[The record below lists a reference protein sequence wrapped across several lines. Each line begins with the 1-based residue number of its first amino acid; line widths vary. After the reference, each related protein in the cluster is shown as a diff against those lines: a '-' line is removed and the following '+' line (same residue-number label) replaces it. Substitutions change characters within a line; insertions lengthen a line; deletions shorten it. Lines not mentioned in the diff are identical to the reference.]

1 MSILVTG
8 ASGFLGS
15 HIAEALAHAGHEVVA
30 LVRSSSN
37 TRFLETLP
45 GVRMVRGA
53 VDDRDSVLAAA
64 KGVTGIIHAAGL
76 TKARNPSE
84 FMHVNTE
91 GTENLID
98 AAQESGTVD
107 RFVLVSSAAVAG
119 PSAKDGTPVRIGQE
133 TAPVT
138 AYGRSKLAAERSLLA
153 VKADLRSVILRPTV
167 IYGPR
172 DAEILVF
179 FKAVQNGVL
188 PLTNPLGALTSMI
201 YASDCASAC
210 VRALTAEVPSGSTY
224 FLEDGHP
231 VGFGELITGIE
242 GALGKKAWLRIP
254 LPARLTQAAA
264 AATEAY
270 GKLTNQA
277 VMFTRDKCNELQA
290 AGWAFD
296 GTPAQAAL
304 GWRPEVDLADGL
316 QRTVAWYRD
325 AGWL

>member
-8 ASGFLGS
+8 ATGFLGS
-15 HIAEALAHAGHEVVA
+15 HVAEALSRAGREVTC

-45 GVRMVRGA
+45 GVRLVRGA
-53 VDDRDSVLAAA
+53 VEDPKSLGPAFE
-64 KGVTGIIHAAGL
+64 GVTGVIHAAGL
-76 TKARNPSE
+76 TKAKNPTE
-84 FMHVNTE
+84 FMRVNTE
-91 GTENLID
+91 GTENLVD
-98 AAQESGTVD
+98 AALDSGKVT

-119 PSAKDGTPVRIGQE
+119 PSAADGTPVRIGSE
-133 TAPVT
+133 STPVT
-138 AYGRSKLAAERSLLA
+138 AYGRSKLAAERSVLA
-153 VKADLRSVILRPTV
+153 HKDKLHSVILRPTV

-201 YASDCASAC
+201 YATDCASAC
-210 VRALTAEVPSGSTY
+210 VRALDADVPSGSTY

-231 VGFGELITGIE
+231 VSFGEMISQIE
-242 GALGKKAWLRIP
+242 VALGKKAWLRVP
-254 LPARLTQAAA
+254 LPSKVTQAAA
-264 AATEAY
+264 AATEVF
-270 GKLTNQA
+270 GKLTNRA

-290 AGWAFD
+290 TGWAFD
-296 GTPAQAAL
+296 GTSTRAAL
-304 GWRPEVDLADGL
+304 GWTPEVDFPAGL
-316 QRTVAWYRD
+316 QRTVVAYRE

>member
-15 HIAEALAHAGHEVVA
+15 HIAETLAHAGQEVVA
-30 LVRSSSN
+30 LVRPSSN
-37 TRFLETLP
+37 TRFLDTLP
-45 GVRMVRGA
+45 GVRLVRGA
-53 VDDRDSVLAAA
+53 VDDRASVIAAA
-64 KGVTGIIHAAGL
+64 QGVTAIIHAAGL
-76 TKARNPSE
+76 TKARSPSE

-98 AAQESGTVD
+98 AAQESGSVE

-119 PSAKDGTPVRIGQE
+119 PSAKDGTPVRIGHE
-133 TAPVT
+133 TTPVT

-201 YASDCASAC
+201 YASDCANAC
-210 VRALTAEVPSGSTY
+210 VRALTADVPSGSTY

-242 GALGKKAWLRIP
+242 TALGKKAWLRIP
-254 LPARLTQAAA
+254 LPRGLTQAAA

-290 AGWAFD
+290 TGWAFD
-296 GTPAQAAL
+296 GTEARAAL
-304 GWRPEVDLADGL
+304 GWAPQVELAEGL
-316 QRTVAWYRD
+316 RRTVVSYREV
-325 AGWL
+325 GWL